1 MSSKLN
7 SRNEQPKR
15 AVFCGSESEQ
25 CERTASEHYHYQH
38 LFRTPQPSPPS
49 DPSERPWMTTEMDER
64 SKQHLMTNKEKQ
76 SYEQQV

>member
-1 MSSKLN
+1 MDSKAN

-15 AVFCGSESEQ
+15 AVFCSSESEQ
-25 CERTASEHYHYQH
+25 CERTASEHYHYQQPSPA
-38 LFRTPQPSPPS
+38 FQPSPPS

-64 SKQHLMTNKEKQ
+64 SKQHLMTDKEKQ

>member
-1 MSSKLN
+1 MSSRMN

-15 AVFCGSESEQ
+15 AVFCASESEQ
-25 CERTASEHYHYQH
+25 CERQVSEHYHYHTAEH
-38 LFRTPQPSPPS
+38 LYQPSPPS

-64 SKQHLMTNKEKQ
+64 SKQHLMTDKENQ